1 VAYSPNAPELGWRDF
16 LFMAR
21 RKLLNLGGR
30 FFPYLPIRLQC
41 LRMAG
46 VLLGRNVYIGE
57 DLIISEILE
66 DRHPHIIIGDRVAIA
81 QRVTIVT
88 ASNPNY
94 SHLSKFFEGIQG
106 RVEIQDDAWVGA
118 GAIILPNV
126 TIGRGAIVAAG
137 AVVAESVSEYT
148 VVGGVPARIIRK
160 IDVAVKPS
168 LARSAHP

>member
-1 VAYSPNAPELGWRDF
+1 MADGFWGRPSVAYSPNAPELGWRDF

-46 VLLGRNVYIGE
+46 VLLGGNVYIGE

-81 QRVTIVT
+81 QPVTILP
-88 ASNPNY
+88 ASHPNY
-94 SHLSKFFEGIQG
+94 SHLSQFFEGLQV
-106 RVEIQDDAWVGA
+106 R
-118 GAIILPNV
+118 
-126 TIGRGAIVAAG
+126 
-137 AVVAESVSEYT
+137 AESQCAT
-148 VVGGVPARIIRK
+148 W
-160 IDVAVKPS
+160 VA
-168 LARSAHP
+168 

>member
-30 FFPYLPIRLQC
+30 FFPYLPVRLQC

-94 SHLSKFFEGIQG
+94 SHLAKFFEGIQG
-106 RVEIQDDAWVGA
+106 KGRR
-118 GAIILPNV
+118 L
-126 TIGRGAIVAAG
+126 GRGRG
-137 AVVAESVSEYT
+137 NYT
-148 VVGGVPARIIRK
+148 TECYH
-160 IDVAVKPS
+160 
-168 LARSAHP
+168 RSRCNRSGWR

>member
-1 VAYSPNAPELGWRDF
+1 MG
-16 LFMAR
+16 R
-21 RKLLNLGGR
+21 RKLLNVGGR
-30 FFPYLPIRLQC
+30 FFPVLTIRLQC

-137 AVVAESVSEYT
+137 AVVSVCDS
-148 VVGGVPARIIRK
+148 
-160 IDVAVKPS
+160 
-168 LARSAHP
+168 

>member
-1 VAYSPNAPELGWRDF
+1 
-16 LFMAR
+16 MAR

-106 RVEIQDDAWVGA
+106 RVEIQDDAWV
-118 GAIILPNV
+118 
-126 TIGRGAIVAAG
+126 
-137 AVVAESVSEYT
+137 VAESVSEYT